1 VLAKC
6 NFGPRDAL
14 QTTIATASVLSV
26 NVSGLLLALAL
37 SEIRDRICREIPCL
51 EAERMGA
58 VGSQDD
64 MARQVLCS
72 RVGALIL
79 PPLETKTML
88 DVLFIVVTVAF
99 FAISLAYTAGCER
112 L

>member
-1 VLAKC
+1 
-6 NFGPRDAL
+6 
-14 QTTIATASVLSV
+14 
-26 NVSGLLLALAL
+26 
-37 SEIRDRICREIPCL
+37 
-51 EAERMGA
+51 
-58 VGSQDD
+58 

-72 RVGALIL
+72 KTGALIL
-79 PPLETKTML
+79 SLLEIKTML

>member
-1 VLAKC
+1 
-6 NFGPRDAL
+6 
-14 QTTIATASVLSV
+14 
-26 NVSGLLLALAL
+26 
-37 SEIRDRICREIPCL
+37 
-51 EAERMGA
+51 
-58 VGSQDD
+58 

-72 RVGALIL
+72 IAGRKFF
-79 PPLETKTML
+79 PLLEIKTML

>member
-1 VLAKC
+1 MFQDCCFSASCSEYVIIFVKK
-6 NFGPRDAL
+6 FRDSEP
-14 QTTIATASVLSV
+14 TE
-26 NVSGLLLALAL
+26 SGFL
-37 SEIRDRICREIPCL
+37 
-51 EAERMGA
+51 
-58 VGSQDD
+58 GSNDD

-72 RVGALIL
+72 KTGALIL
-79 PPLETKTML
+79 SLLEIKTML